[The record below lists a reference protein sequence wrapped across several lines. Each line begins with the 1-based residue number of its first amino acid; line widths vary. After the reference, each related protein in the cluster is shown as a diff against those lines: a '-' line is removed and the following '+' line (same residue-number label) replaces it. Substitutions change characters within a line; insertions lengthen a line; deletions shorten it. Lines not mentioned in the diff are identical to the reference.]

1 VEHSLLLWGVFNLFI
16 LAMLAIDLFVFNR
29 EAHAV
34 GIKES
39 LSWTALWISLSLLF
53 GVGVYYYM
61 GSSTAL
67 DYYTGY
73 LIEYSLSVDN
83 IFVFLLIFSYFKVDP
98 KFQHKVLFWG
108 ILGALVF
115 RLLFIFAGV
124 ALLERFHWIIYVF
137 GSFLVF
143 TGIRLAMEKDKEV
156 HPERNP
162 ILKLVR
168 RMIPITRRYHE
179 DRFFIHKMGKRMATP
194 MFVVLIVIETTDVIF
209 ALDSIPAI
217 LAITRDQ
224 FIVYSSNAFAILGL
238 RALYFALSG
247 IMRLF
252 HYLHYGL
259 ALVLIFVGV
268 KMLISDLYTIPTPY
282 ALAFIGGTLL
292 VSVVL
297 SILAPKEED
306 PIPGDLPSG
315 EKISE

>member
-1 VEHSLLLWGVFNLFI
+1 MEHSLLLWGIFNVFI
-16 LAMLAIDLFVFNR
+16 LTMLAIDLFVFNR
-29 EAHAV
+29 EAHEV
-34 GIKES
+34 SIKES
-39 LSWTALWISLSLLF
+39 LSWTGLWISLSLLF
-53 GVGVYYYM
+53 GVGVYYYL
-61 GSSTAL
+61 GSDTAL
-67 DYYTGY
+67 EFYAGY

-83 IFVFLLIFSYFKVDP
+83 IFVFLLIFSYFKVP
-98 KFQHKVLFWG
+98 EKFQHKVLFWG

-124 ALLERFHWIIYVF
+124 ALLERFHWVIYIF

-162 ILKLVR
+162 VLLMVR
-168 RMIPITRRYHE
+168 KFIPVTKNYHG
-179 DRFFIHKMGKRMATP
+179 DTFFIKKMGRLIATP
-194 MFVVLIVIETTDVIF
+194 MFIVLIVIETTDVIF

-217 LAITRDQ
+217 LAITRDE

-259 ALVLIFVGV
+259 SAILIFVGI
-268 KMLISDLYTIPTPY
+268 KMLISEFYHIPTPY
-282 ALAFIGGTLL
+282 ALHCVDIGYFSDRIH
-292 VSVVL
+292 SVTQR
-297 SILAPKEED
+297 KR
-306 PIPGDLPSG
+306 
-315 EKISE
+315 

>member
-1 VEHSLLLWGVFNLFI
+1 
-16 LAMLAIDLFVFNR
+16 MLAVDLFVFNR
-29 EAHAV
+29 EAHEV
-34 GIKES
+34 SIKES
-39 LSWTALWISLSLLF
+39 LSWTGLWISLSLLF
-53 GVGVYYYM
+53 GVGVYFYLDPQ
-61 GSSTAL
+61 TAL

-83 IFVFLLIFSYFKVDP
+83 IFVFLLIFSYFKVAP
-98 KFQHKVLFWG
+98 RYQHKVLFWG

-143 TGIRLAMEKDKEV
+143 TGIRLAMGKDKEV

-168 RMIPITRRYHE
+168 RLIPVSKTYHG
-179 DRFFIHKMGKRMATP
+179 DSFIMHKMGKRFATP
-194 MFVVLIVIETTDVIF
+194 MLVVLIVIETTDIIF

-217 LAITRDQ
+217 LAITQDP

-238 RALYFALSG
+238 RALYFSLSG

-259 ALVLIFVGV
+259 AVILIFVGV
-268 KMLISDLYTIPTPY
+268 KMLVSDFYEIPTLY
-282 ALAFIGGTLL
+282 ALAFIATTLA
-292 VSVVL
+292 VSVIA
-297 SILAPKEED
+297 SLAYPQ
-306 PIPGDLPSG
+306 
-315 EKISE
+315 EKGPVPDEQAPDE

>member
-1 VEHSLLLWGVFNLFI
+1 MLWGIFNLFI
-16 LAMLAIDLFVFNR
+16 LAMLSIDLFVFNR
-29 EAHAV
+29 EAHKV
-34 GIKES
+34 SIKES
-39 LSWTALWISLSLLF
+39 LSWTGLWITLSLLF
-53 GVGVYYYM
+53 GVGVYIYL
-61 GSSTAL
+61 GPKTAL

-83 IFVFLLIFSYFKVDP
+83 IFVFLLIFSYFRVDH
-98 KFQHKVLFWG
+98 KYQHKVLFWG

-124 ALLERFHWIIYVF
+124 ALLDRFHWIIYVF
-137 GSFLVF
+137 GVFLVF
-143 TGIRLAMEKDKEV
+143 TGIRLAQEKDKEV

-162 ILKLVR
+162 VLKLVR

-179 DRFFIHKMGKRMATP
+179 DRFFIHKMGKRFATP
-194 MFVVLIVIETTDVIF
+194 MFVVLVVIETTDIIF

-217 LAITRDQ
+217 LAITRDP

-259 ALVLIFVGV
+259 ALILVFVGI
-268 KMLISDLYTIPTPY
+268 KMLISDFYHIPTPY
-282 ALAFIGGTLL
+282 ALAVIAATLAT
-292 VSVVL
+292 SVIA
-297 SILAPKEED
+297 SIVAPKDED
-306 PIPGDLPSG
+306 PAPEDLR
-315 EKISE
+315 SEESFTEIE